1 MESAATKMSLNWEP
15 CFLLHARSFGDTSI
29 IADVFTESSG
39 KVSIM
44 AKGAKNPRSKFFGHL
59 LPFTA
64 LRIIVTGKSEMKTLT
79 QIDSN
84 FFSQSVKGPHDLYTY
99 LYVNE
104 LMMRLLPKG
113 LPNQELY
120 DLYQNFVGLAR
131 ADAISEIDLRAFEL
145 DLLDVLG
152 YGINFDTDSKENT
165 EFKDSIIYSYM
176 PEKGF
181 HHSGDAEGFS
191 AKEILA
197 IKNRTLEGIDKLKLK
212 QLLKV
217 AINTCLDG
225 RELSSRD
232 FFKKIR
238 I

>member
-1 MESAATKMSLNWEP
+1 MELAATKMPINWEP

-64 LRIIVTGKSEMKTLT
+64 LRIILTGKSEMKTLT

-120 DLYQNFVGLAR
+120 DLYKNFVELAR
-131 ADAISEIDLRAFEL
+131 ADAISELDLRAFEL

-165 EFKDSIIYSYM
+165 EFKDSIVYSYM

-181 HHSGDAEGFS
+181 HHSDDAEGFS
-191 AKEILA
+191 AKEISD

-212 QLLKV
+212 QQLKV
-217 AINTCLDG
+217 AINACLDG

>member
-1 MESAATKMSLNWEP
+1 MPHNWEP

-39 KVSIM
+39 KISIM

-59 LPFTA
+59 LPFSA

-84 FFSQSVKGPHDLYTY
+84 FVSQSVKGPHDLYTY

-120 DLYQNFVGLAR
+120 DLYQKFVELAR
-131 ADAISEIDLRAFEL
+131 ADAISDLDLRVFEL
-145 DLLDVLG
+145 NLLDVLG
-152 YGINFDTDSKENT
+152 YGINFDTDSMENS
-165 EFKDSIIYSYM
+165 EFKEATSYSFI

-181 HHSGDAEGFS
+181 HRTNDANGFS
-191 AKEILA
+191 AQEIRA
-197 IKNRTLEGIDKLKLK
+197 IKNRALEGIDKLKLK
-212 QLLKV
+212 QLLQV
-217 AINTCLDG
+217 AIGACLDG

>member
-1 MESAATKMSLNWEP
+1 MELAVTKMPHNWEP

-59 LPFTA
+59 LPFSA

-120 DLYQNFVGLAR
+120 DLYQNFVELAR
-131 ADAISEIDLRAFEL
+131 ADDISELDLRAFEL

-165 EFKDSIIYSYM
+165 KFKDSIIYSYM

-181 HHSGDAEGFS
+181 HHAGNSEGFS
-191 AKEILA
+191 ANEIAA
-197 IKNRTLEGIDKLKLK
+197 IKNRALDGIDKLKLK

-217 AINTCLDG
+217 AINACLDG
-225 RELSSRD
+225 RELSSRN

>member
-1 MESAATKMSLNWEP
+1 MPHNWEH

-59 LPFTA
+59 LPFSA

-84 FFSQSVKGPHDLYTY
+84 FLSQSVKGPHDLYTY

-120 DLYQNFVGLAR
+120 DLYQSFVELAR
-131 ADAISEIDLRAFEL
+131 ADAISELDLRVFEL

-152 YGINFDTDSKENT
+152 YGINFDTDSKENS

-181 HHSGDAEGFS
+181 HNAGDVEGFS
-191 AKEILA
+191 AKEIAA
-197 IKNRTLEGIDKLKLK
+197 IKNRTLEGTDKLKLK
-212 QLLKV
+212 QLLQV
-217 AINTCLDG
+217 AISSCLDG

>member
-1 MESAATKMSLNWEP
+1 MPINWES
-15 CFLLHARSFGDTSI
+15 CFLLHARSFGDTSV

-59 LPFTA
+59 LPFTP
-64 LRIIVTGKSEMKTLT
+64 LRIILTGKSEMKTLT

-84 FFSQSVKGPHDLYTY
+84 FFSQSLKGPHDLYTY

-120 DLYQNFVGLAR
+120 DLYKNFVELAR
-131 ADAISEIDLRAFEL
+131 ADAISELDLRAFEL

-152 YGINFDTDSKENT
+152 YGINFDTDSKENI
-165 EFKDSIIYSYM
+165 EFKDSIVYSYM

-191 AKEILA
+191 AKEISA

-217 AINTCLDG
+217 AINACLDG

>member
-1 MESAATKMSLNWEP
+1 MSHNWEP
-15 CFLLHARSFGDTSI
+15 CFLLHARSFGDTSL
-29 IADVFTESSG
+29 IADVFTESFG
-39 KVSIM
+39 KLSIM

-59 LPFTA
+59 LPFSA

-84 FFSQSVKGPHDLYTY
+84 FISHSAKGPHDLYTY

-104 LMMRLLPKG
+104 LMMRLLPIG

-120 DLYQNFVGLAR
+120 DLYQKFVGLAR
-131 ADAISEIDLRAFEL
+131 ADAISELDLRVFEL

-152 YGINFDTDSKENT
+152 YGINFDTDTKENS
-165 EFKDSIIYSYM
+165 EFKDSIIYSYI

-181 HHSGDAEGFS
+181 HNAGDTNGYS
-191 AKEILA
+191 SMEISA

-212 QLLKV
+212 SLLQV
-217 AINTCLDG
+217 AINACLDG
-225 RELSSRD
+225 RELSSREY
-232 FFKKIR
+232 FRKIR

>member
-1 MESAATKMSLNWEP
+1 MPHNWEP

-39 KVSIM
+39 KVSII

-59 LPFTA
+59 LPFSA

-120 DLYQNFVGLAR
+120 DLYQNFVELAR
-131 ADAISEIDLRAFEL
+131 ADDISELDLRAFEL

-165 EFKDSIIYSYM
+165 KFKDSIIYSYM

-181 HHSGDAEGFS
+181 HHAGNSEGFS
-191 AKEILA
+191 ANEIAA
-197 IKNRTLEGIDKLKLK
+197 IKNRALDGIDKLKLK

-217 AINTCLDG
+217 AINACLDG
-225 RELSSRD
+225 RELSSRN

>member
-1 MESAATKMSLNWEP
+1 MPHNWEP

-29 IADVFTESSG
+29 IADVFTESFG
-39 KVSIM
+39 KLSIM

-59 LPFTA
+59 IPFSA

-84 FFSQSVKGPHDLYTY
+84 LISHSVKGPHDLYTY

-120 DLYQNFVGLAR
+120 DLYQKFVELTR
-131 ADAISEIDLRAFEL
+131 ADSISELDLRVFEL

-152 YGINFDTDSKENT
+152 YGINFDTDTKENS
-165 EFKDSIIYSYM
+165 EFKDSIIYSYI

-181 HHSGDAEGFS
+181 HNAGDVNGYS
-191 AKEILA
+191 AMEISA

-212 QLLKV
+212 SLLQV
-217 AINTCLDG
+217 AISACLDG
-225 RELSSRD
+225 RELSSREY
-232 FFKKIR
+232 FRKIR

>member
-1 MESAATKMSLNWEP
+1 MPHNWEP

-29 IADVFTESSG
+29 IADVFTQSSG

-59 LPFTA
+59 LPFSA

-84 FFSQSVKGPHDLYTY
+84 FVPQSVKGPHDLYTY

-120 DLYQNFVGLAR
+120 DLYQHFVELAR
-131 ADAISEIDLRAFEL
+131 ADAISELDLRIFEL

-152 YGINFDTDSKENT
+152 YGINFDTDSKENS
-165 EFKDSIIYSYM
+165 EFKDSIVYSYI

-181 HHSGDAEGFS
+181 HNAGDAEGFS
-191 AKEILA
+191 AQEIAL
-197 IKNRTLEGIDKLKLK
+197 IKNRALMGIDKIKLK
-212 QLLKV
+212 KLLQV
-217 AINTCLDG
+217 AISSCLDG

>member
-1 MESAATKMSLNWEP
+1 MPHNWEP

-39 KVSIM
+39 KISIM

-59 LPFTA
+59 LPFSA

-84 FFSQSVKGPHDLYTY
+84 FASQSVKGPHDLYTY

-120 DLYQNFVGLAR
+120 DLYQKFVELAR
-131 ADAISEIDLRAFEL
+131 ADAISDLDLRVFEL
-145 DLLDVLG
+145 NLLDVLG
-152 YGINFDTDSKENT
+152 YGINFDTDSKENS
-165 EFKDSIIYSYM
+165 EFKEATIYSFI

-181 HHSGDAEGFS
+181 HRTNDANGFS
-191 AKEILA
+191 VQEIRA
-197 IKNRTLEGIDKLKLK
+197 IKNRALEGIDKLKLK
-212 QLLKV
+212 QLLQV
-217 AINTCLDG
+217 AIGACLDG

>member
-1 MESAATKMSLNWEP
+1 MPHNWEP

-59 LPFTA
+59 LPFSA

-84 FFSQSVKGPHDLYTY
+84 FFPQSVKGPHDLYTY

-104 LMMRLLPKG
+104 LMTRLLPKG
-113 LPNQELY
+113 LPNRELY

-131 ADAISEIDLRAFEL
+131 ADAISEIDLRVFEL

-165 EFKDSIIYSYM
+165 EFKDSIVYSYM

-181 HHSGDAEGFS
+181 HYAGNSEGFS
-191 AKEILA
+191 AKEIAA
-197 IKNRTLEGIDKLKLK
+197 IKNRALDGIDKLKLK

-217 AINTCLDG
+217 AINACLDG
-225 RELSSRD
+225 RELSSRN

>member
-1 MESAATKMSLNWEP
+1 MPHNWEP

-39 KVSIM
+39 KISIM

-59 LPFTA
+59 LPFSA

-84 FFSQSVKGPHDLYTY
+84 FVSQSVKGPHDLYTY

-120 DLYQNFVGLAR
+120 DLYQKFVELAR
-131 ADAISEIDLRAFEL
+131 ADAISDLDLRVFEL
-145 DLLDVLG
+145 NLLDVLG
-152 YGINFDTDSKENT
+152 YGINFDTDSKENS
-165 EFKDSIIYSYM
+165 EFKEATLYSFI

-181 HHSGDAEGFS
+181 HRSNDANGFS
-191 AKEILA
+191 VQEIRA
-197 IKNRTLEGIDKLKLK
+197 IKNRALEGIDKLKLK
-212 QLLKV
+212 QLLQV
-217 AINTCLDG
+217 AIGACLDG

>member
-1 MESAATKMSLNWEP
+1 
-15 CFLLHARSFGDTSI
+15 
-29 IADVFTESSG
+29 
-39 KVSIM
+39 M

-64 LRIIVTGKSEMKTLT
+64 LRIILTGKSEMKTLT

-120 DLYQNFVGLAR
+120 DLYKNFVELAR
-131 ADAISEIDLRAFEL
+131 ADAISELDLRAFEL

-165 EFKDSIIYSYM
+165 EFKDSIVYSYM

-181 HHSGDAEGFS
+181 HYSGDAEGFS
-191 AKEILA
+191 AKEISN
-197 IKNRTLEGIDKLKLK
+197 IKNRTFEGIDKLKLK

-217 AINTCLDG
+217 AINACLDG

>member
-1 MESAATKMSLNWEP
+1 MPHNWEH

-39 KVSIM
+39 KISIM

-59 LPFTA
+59 LPFSA

-84 FFSQSVKGPHDLYTY
+84 FTSQSVKGPHDLYTY

-120 DLYQNFVGLAR
+120 DLYQKFVELAR
-131 ADAISEIDLRAFEL
+131 ADAISDLDLRVFEL
-145 DLLDVLG
+145 NLLDVLG
-152 YGINFDTDSKENT
+152 YGINFDTDSMENS
-165 EFKDSIIYSYM
+165 EFKEATLYSFI

-181 HHSGDAEGFS
+181 HRTNDANGFS
-191 AKEILA
+191 AQEIRA
-197 IKNRTLEGIDKLKLK
+197 IKNRALEGIDKLKLK
-212 QLLKV
+212 QLLQV
-217 AINTCLDG
+217 AIGACLDG

>member
-1 MESAATKMSLNWEP
+1 MSLNWEP

-120 DLYQNFVGLAR
+120 DLYKNFVELAR
-131 ADAISEIDLRAFEL
+131 ADAISELDLRAFEL

-152 YGINFDTDSKENT
+152 YGINFDTDSKENA
-165 EFKDSIIYSYM
+165 EFKDSIVYSYM

-191 AKEILA
+191 AKEISA

-217 AINTCLDG
+217 SINACLDG

-232 FFKKIR
+232 FFKKIK

>member
-1 MESAATKMSLNWEP
+1 
-15 CFLLHARSFGDTSI
+15 
-29 IADVFTESSG
+29 
-39 KVSIM
+39 M

-64 LRIIVTGKSEMKTLT
+64 LRIILTGKSEMKTLT

-84 FFSQSVKGPHDLYTY
+84 FFSQSIKGPHDLYTY

-120 DLYQNFVGLAR
+120 DLYKNFVELAR
-131 ADAISEIDLRAFEL
+131 ADAISELDLRAFEL

-165 EFKDSIIYSYM
+165 EFKDSIVYSYM

-181 HHSGDAEGFS
+181 HHSDDAEGFS
-191 AKEILA
+191 AKEISA

-217 AINTCLDG
+217 AINACLDG

>member
-1 MESAATKMSLNWEP
+1 
-15 CFLLHARSFGDTSI
+15 
-29 IADVFTESSG
+29 
-39 KVSIM
+39 M

-64 LRIIVTGKSEMKTLT
+64 LRIILTGKSEMKTLT

-120 DLYQNFVGLAR
+120 DLYKNFVELAR
-131 ADAISEIDLRAFEL
+131 ADAISELDLRAFEL

-165 EFKDSIIYSYM
+165 EFKDSIVYSYM

-181 HHSGDAEGFS
+181 HHSDDAEGFS
-191 AKEILA
+191 AKEISD

-217 AINTCLDG
+217 AINACLDG

>member
-1 MESAATKMSLNWEP
+1 M
-15 CFLLHARSFGDTSI
+15 HARSFGDTSI

-39 KVSIM
+39 KLSIM

-59 LPFTA
+59 LPFSA

-84 FFSQSVKGPHDLYTY
+84 FVSQSAKGPHDLYTY

-120 DLYQNFVGLAR
+120 DLYQNFVELAR
-131 ADAISEIDLRAFEL
+131 ADAISELDLRVFEL
-145 DLLDVLG
+145 DT
-152 YGINFDTDSKENT
+152 DTKDNSQ
-165 EFKDSIIYSYM
+165 FKDSIIYSYI

-181 HHSGDAEGFS
+181 HHAGDAEGFS
-191 AKEILA
+191 AKEITA
-197 IKNRTLEGIDKLKLK
+197 IKNRALEGIDKLKLK
-212 QLLKV
+212 QLSQV
-217 AINTCLDG
+217 AISACLDG
-225 RELSSRD
+225 RELSSRE

>member
-1 MESAATKMSLNWEP
+1 MPHNWEP

-39 KVSIM
+39 KISIM
-44 AKGAKNPRSKFFGHL
+44 AKGAKNHRSKFFGHL
-59 LPFTA
+59 LPFSA

-84 FFSQSVKGPHDLYTY
+84 FVSQSVKGPHDLYTY

-104 LMMRLLPKG
+104 LMIRLLPKG

-120 DLYQNFVGLAR
+120 DLYQKFVELAR
-131 ADAISEIDLRAFEL
+131 ADAISDLDLRVFEL
-145 DLLDVLG
+145 NLLDVLG
-152 YGINFDTDSKENT
+152 YGINFDTDSMENS
-165 EFKDSIIYSYM
+165 EFKEATLYSFI

-181 HHSGDAEGFS
+181 HRTNDANGFS
-191 AKEILA
+191 AQEIRA
-197 IKNRTLEGIDKLKLK
+197 IKNRALEGIDKLKLK
-212 QLLKV
+212 QLLQV
-217 AINTCLDG
+217 AIGACLDG

>member
-1 MESAATKMSLNWEP
+1 MPHNWEP

-29 IADVFTESSG
+29 IADVFTQSSG

-59 LPFTA
+59 LPFSA

-84 FFSQSVKGPHDLYTY
+84 FVPQSVKGPHDLYTY

-120 DLYQNFVGLAR
+120 DLYKNFVELAR
-131 ADAISEIDLRAFEL
+131 ADAISEFDLRIFEL

-152 YGINFDTDSKENT
+152 YGINFDTDSKENS

-181 HHSGDAEGFS
+181 HHAGDTKGFS
-191 AKEILA
+191 SNEISAL
-197 IKNRTLEGIDKLKLK
+197 KNRTLEGFDKLKLK
-212 QLLKV
+212 QLLQV
-217 AINTCLDG
+217 AISSCFDG

>member
-1 MESAATKMSLNWEP
+1 MPHNWEP

-39 KVSIM
+39 KLSIM

-59 LPFTA
+59 LPFSA

-84 FFSQSVKGPHDLYTY
+84 FVSQSAKGPHDLYTY

-120 DLYQNFVGLAR
+120 DLYQNFVELAR
-131 ADAISEIDLRAFEL
+131 ADAISELDLRVFEL

-152 YGINFDTDSKENT
+152 YGINFDTDSKDNS
-165 EFKDSIIYSYM
+165 EFKDSIIYSYI

-181 HHSGDAEGFS
+181 HHAGDVDGFS
-191 AKEILA
+191 AKEITA

-212 QLLKV
+212 QLSQV
-217 AINTCLDG
+217 AISACLDG

>member
-1 MESAATKMSLNWEP
+1 MPHNWEH

-59 LPFTA
+59 LPFSA

-120 DLYQNFVGLAR
+120 DLYQSFVELAR
-131 ADAISEIDLRAFEL
+131 ADAISELDLRVFEL

-152 YGINFDTDSKENT
+152 YGINFDTDSKENS

-181 HHSGDAEGFS
+181 HSAGDVEGFS
-191 AKEILA
+191 SKEIAA

-212 QLLKV
+212 QLLQV
-217 AINTCLDG
+217 AISSCLDG

>member
-1 MESAATKMSLNWEP
+1 MPHNWEH

-39 KVSIM
+39 KISIM

-59 LPFTA
+59 LPFSA

-84 FFSQSVKGPHDLYTY
+84 FVSQSVKGPHDLYTY

-120 DLYQNFVGLAR
+120 DLYQKFVELAR
-131 ADAISEIDLRAFEL
+131 ADAISDLDLRVFEL
-145 DLLDVLG
+145 NLLDVLG
-152 YGINFDTDSKENT
+152 YGINFDTDSKENS
-165 EFKDSIIYSYM
+165 EFKEATLYSFI

-181 HHSGDAEGFS
+181 HRSNDANGFS
-191 AKEILA
+191 AQEIKA
-197 IKNRTLEGIDKLKLK
+197 IKNRALEGIDKLKLK
-212 QLLKV
+212 QLLQV
-217 AINTCLDG
+217 AIGACLDG

>member
-1 MESAATKMSLNWEP
+1 MPHNWEH

-59 LPFTA
+59 LPFSA

-84 FFSQSVKGPHDLYTY
+84 FLSQSVKGPHDLYTY

-104 LMMRLLPKG
+104 LMIRLLPKG

-120 DLYQNFVGLAR
+120 DLYQSFVELAR
-131 ADAISEIDLRAFEL
+131 ADAISELDLRVFEL

-152 YGINFDTDSKENT
+152 YGINFDTDSKENS

-176 PEKGF
+176 TEKGF
-181 HHSGDAEGFS
+181 HSAGDVEGFS
-191 AKEILA
+191 SKEIAA

-212 QLLKV
+212 QLLQV
-217 AINTCLDG
+217 AISSCLDG